1 MILTVFLLVL
11 LGFIALGMPIA
22 FALLLSAIA
31 MMFQLDFFDTQ
42 ILAQNMLSGAN
53 SFTLM
58 AVPLFMLAGEL
69 MNAGGI
75 SRRIVNLASMFVGHI
90 RGGLGYVAIFAS
102 VLLAAL
108 SGSAVADAAA
118 LGSLL
123 IPMLREKGY
132 DAGQASGLIAAG
144 GIIAPIIPPSISFI
158 IFGVATNVSITK
170 LFFAGIA
177 PGLMMGLTLV
187 AVWTWV
193 ARKHGAIKAAPRQPW
208 SARLRALRESAWALL
223 LPVIIIG
230 GLRGGIFTPTE
241 AAVVAAVYA
250 LLISLFV
257 YREIGL
263 RHLLP
268 LTDNDIAILRAFAA
282 KHDVQWWLQP
292 KGPDTV
298 HPLVPEHRD
307 ALTYTMPE
315 FGLRMPYRPTD
326 FTQVNHAI
334 NRAMV
339 SRALKLLEVQP
350 TDRVAD
356 LFCGLGNFTL
366 PLATQGREAVGVE
379 GSKALTDRAYE
390 AAARHGLGDRTR
402 FATLNLFEVDVDWLR
417 GLGFFDRML
426 IDPPR
431 EGAHAVSQALS
442 QLTPEERPRRIVYVS
457 CNPAT
462 LARDASILV
471 HEGGYL
477 LKSAG
482 VINMFPHTGHV
493 ESIAV
498 FESLDAAGVLEVQE
512 NARQRALQQA
522 ADVAAAQAEK
532 AAAAAEKAAAKQAAT
547 DAYHARVAAEAEA
560 ASQDQA

>member
-1 MILTVFLLVL
+1 MTLTLFLLVL

-90 RGGLGYVAIFAS
+90 QGGLGYVAIFAS

-177 PGLMMGLTLV
+177 PGLMMGMTLV

-193 ARKHGAIKAAPRQPW
+193 ARKHGAIKPAPRQPW
-208 SARLRALRESAWALL
+208 GARLRALRESAWALL

-268 LTDNDIAILRAFAA
+268 LFINAA
-282 KHDVQWWLQP
+282 RTTAV
-292 KGPDTV
+292 V
-298 HPLVPEHRD
+298 MFLV
-307 ALTYTMPE
+307 A
-315 FGLRMPYRPTD
+315 
-326 FTQVNHAI
+326 A
-334 NRAMV
+334 AMV
-339 SRALKLLEVQP
+339 SSYMITLADMPQDLIALLEPVLDHPKLLMFALLVLLTLVGTVMDLTP
-350 TDRVAD
+350 TI
-356 LFCGLGNFTL
+356 LI
-366 PLATQGREAVGVE
+366 LAPVLMPVVTQAG
-379 GSKALTDRAYE
+379 
-390 AAARHGLGDRTR
+390 
-402 FATLNLFEVDVDWLR
+402 
-417 GLGFFDRML
+417 
-426 IDPPR
+426 IDPVYF
-431 EGAHAVSQALS
+431 GVMFVMVGCVGL
-442 QLTPEERPRRIVYVS
+442 LTPPVGTVLNVV
-457 CNPAT
+457 CGV
-462 LARDASILV
+462 AR
-471 HEGGYL
+471 
-477 LKSAG
+477 
-482 VINMFPHTGHV
+482 INMETICRGVWRYVVAYTLLLVLLVIFPELITV
-493 ESIAV
+493 P
-498 FESLDAAGVLEVQE
+498 
-512 NARQRALQQA
+512 
-522 ADVAAAQAEK
+522 
-532 AAAAAEKAAAKQAAT
+532 
-547 DAYHARVAAEAEA
+547 
-560 ASQDQA
+560 ASWMH

>member
-1 MILTVFLLVL
+1 MILTIFLLVL

-22 FALLLSAIA
+22 FALLLSAVA

-90 RGGLGYVAIFAS
+90 QGGLGYVAIFAS

-193 ARKHGAIKAAPRQPW
+193 ARKHGAIKPAPRQPW

-268 LTDNDIAILRAFAA
+268 LLINAA
-282 KHDVQWWLQP
+282 RTTAV
-292 KGPDTV
+292 V
-298 HPLVPEHRD
+298 MFLV
-307 ALTYTMPE
+307 A
-315 FGLRMPYRPTD
+315 
-326 FTQVNHAI
+326 A
-334 NRAMV
+334 AMV
-339 SRALKLLEVQP
+339 SSYMITLADMPQDLIALLEPVLDHPKLLMFALLVLLTLIGTVMDLTP
-350 TDRVAD
+350 TI
-356 LFCGLGNFTL
+356 LI
-366 PLATQGREAVGVE
+366 LAPVLMPVVTQAG
-379 GSKALTDRAYE
+379 
-390 AAARHGLGDRTR
+390 
-402 FATLNLFEVDVDWLR
+402 
-417 GLGFFDRML
+417 
-426 IDPPR
+426 IDPVYF
-431 EGAHAVSQALS
+431 GVMFVMVGCVGL
-442 QLTPEERPRRIVYVS
+442 LTPPVGTVLNVV
-457 CNPAT
+457 CGV
-462 LARDASILV
+462 AR
-471 HEGGYL
+471 
-477 LKSAG
+477 
-482 VINMFPHTGHV
+482 INMET
-493 ESIAV
+493 ICR
-498 FESLDAAGVLEVQE
+498 GVW
-512 NARQRALQQA
+512 RY
-522 ADVAAAQAEK
+522 VAAYTLLLVLLVIFPELI
-532 AAAAAEKAAAKQAAT
+532 T
-547 DAYHARVAAEAEA
+547 VP
-560 ASQDQA
+560 ASWMH

>member
-1 MILTVFLLVL
+1 MILTIFLLVL

-22 FALLLSAIA
+22 FALLLSAVA

-90 RGGLGYVAIFAS
+90 QGGLGYVAIFAS

-193 ARKHGAIKAAPRQPW
+193 ARKHGAIKPAPRQPW

-268 LTDNDIAILRAFAA
+268 LFINAA
-282 KHDVQWWLQP
+282 RTTAV
-292 KGPDTV
+292 V
-298 HPLVPEHRD
+298 MFLV
-307 ALTYTMPE
+307 A
-315 FGLRMPYRPTD
+315 
-326 FTQVNHAI
+326 A
-334 NRAMV
+334 AMV
-339 SRALKLLEVQP
+339 SSYMITLADMPQDLIALLEPVLDHPKLLMFALLVLLTLIGTVMDLTP
-350 TDRVAD
+350 TI
-356 LFCGLGNFTL
+356 LI
-366 PLATQGREAVGVE
+366 LAPVLMPVVTQAG
-379 GSKALTDRAYE
+379 
-390 AAARHGLGDRTR
+390 
-402 FATLNLFEVDVDWLR
+402 
-417 GLGFFDRML
+417 
-426 IDPPR
+426 IDPVYF
-431 EGAHAVSQALS
+431 GVMFVMVGCVGL
-442 QLTPEERPRRIVYVS
+442 LTPPVGTVLNVV
-457 CNPAT
+457 CGV
-462 LARDASILV
+462 ARLNMETICR
-471 HEGGYL
+471 
-477 LKSAG
+477 G
-482 VINMFPHTGHV
+482 VW
-493 ESIAV
+493 
-498 FESLDAAGVLEVQE
+498 
-512 NARQRALQQA
+512 RY
-522 ADVAAAQAEK
+522 VAAYTLLLVLLVIFPELI
-532 AAAAAEKAAAKQAAT
+532 T
-547 DAYHARVAAEAEA
+547 VP
-560 ASQDQA
+560 ASWMH

>member
-11 LGFIALGMPIA
+11 LGLIALGMPIA

-90 RGGLGYVAIFAS
+90 QGGLGYVAIFAS

-193 ARKHGAIKAAPRQPW
+193 ARKHGAIKPAPRQPW
-208 SARLRALRESAWALL
+208 RARLRALRESAWALM

-250 LLISLFV
+250 LLVSLFV
-257 YREIGL
+257 YREIGV
-263 RHLLP
+263 RDLLP
-268 LTDNDIAILRAFAA
+268 LFVNAARTTAIVMFLVAA
-282 KHDVQWWLQP
+282 
-292 KGPDTV
+292 
-298 HPLVPEHRD
+298 
-307 ALTYTMPE
+307 
-315 FGLRMPYRPTD
+315 
-326 FTQVNHAI
+326 
-334 NRAMV
+334 AMV
-339 SRALKLLEVQP
+339 SPYMITLADMPQDLIALLEPVLDQPKLLMFALLILLTLVGTVMDLTP
-350 TDRVAD
+350 TI
-356 LFCGLGNFTL
+356 LI
-366 PLATQGREAVGVE
+366 LAPVLMPVVT
-379 GSKALTDRAYE
+379 KA
-390 AAARHGLGDRTR
+390 G
-402 FATLNLFEVDVDWLR
+402 
-417 GLGFFDRML
+417 
-426 IDPPR
+426 IDPVYF
-431 EGAHAVSQALS
+431 GVMFVMVGCVGL
-442 QLTPEERPRRIVYVS
+442 LTPPVGTVLNVV
-457 CNPAT
+457 CGV
-462 LARDASILV
+462 AR
-471 HEGGYL
+471 
-477 LKSAG
+477 
-482 VINMFPHTGHV
+482 INMETICRGVWRYVVAYTLLLVLLVIFPELITV
-493 ESIAV
+493 P
-498 FESLDAAGVLEVQE
+498 
-512 NARQRALQQA
+512 
-522 ADVAAAQAEK
+522 
-532 AAAAAEKAAAKQAAT
+532 
-547 DAYHARVAAEAEA
+547 
-560 ASQDQA
+560 ASWMH

>member
-177 PGLMMGLTLV
+177 PGLMMGMTLV

-193 ARKHGAIKAAPRQPW
+193 ARKHGAIKPAPRQPW

-268 LTDNDIAILRAFAA
+268 LFINAA
-282 KHDVQWWLQP
+282 RTTAV
-292 KGPDTV
+292 V
-298 HPLVPEHRD
+298 MFLV
-307 ALTYTMPE
+307 A
-315 FGLRMPYRPTD
+315 
-326 FTQVNHAI
+326 A
-334 NRAMV
+334 AMV
-339 SRALKLLEVQP
+339 SSYMITLADMPQDLIALLEPVLDHPKLLMFALLVLLTLVGTVMDLTP
-350 TDRVAD
+350 TI
-356 LFCGLGNFTL
+356 LI
-366 PLATQGREAVGVE
+366 LAPVLMPVVTQAG
-379 GSKALTDRAYE
+379 
-390 AAARHGLGDRTR
+390 
-402 FATLNLFEVDVDWLR
+402 
-417 GLGFFDRML
+417 
-426 IDPPR
+426 IDPVYF
-431 EGAHAVSQALS
+431 GVMFVMVGCVGL
-442 QLTPEERPRRIVYVS
+442 LTPPVGTVLNVV
-457 CNPAT
+457 CGV
-462 LARDASILV
+462 AR
-471 HEGGYL
+471 
-477 LKSAG
+477 
-482 VINMFPHTGHV
+482 INMETICRGVWRYVVAYTLLLVLLVIFPELITV
-493 ESIAV
+493 P
-498 FESLDAAGVLEVQE
+498 
-512 NARQRALQQA
+512 
-522 ADVAAAQAEK
+522 
-532 AAAAAEKAAAKQAAT
+532 
-547 DAYHARVAAEAEA
+547 
-560 ASQDQA
+560 ASWMH

>member
-11 LGFIALGMPIA
+11 LGLIALGMPIA

-75 SRRIVNLASMFVGHI
+75 SRRIVNLASTFVGHI
-90 RGGLGYVAIFAS
+90 QGGLGYVAIFAS

-123 IPMLREKGY
+123 IPMLRERGY

-193 ARKHGAIKAAPRQPW
+193 ARKHGSIKPSPREPW
-208 SARLRALRESAWALL
+208 SKRWKALRESLWALM

-268 LTDNDIAILRAFAA
+268 LFINAA
-282 KHDVQWWLQP
+282 RTTAV
-292 KGPDTV
+292 V
-298 HPLVPEHRD
+298 MFLV
-307 ALTYTMPE
+307 A
-315 FGLRMPYRPTD
+315 
-326 FTQVNHAI
+326 A
-334 NRAMV
+334 AMV
-339 SRALKLLEVQP
+339 SSYMITLADMPQDLIALLEPVLDQPKLLMFALLVLLTLVGTVMDLTP
-350 TDRVAD
+350 TI
-356 LFCGLGNFTL
+356 LI
-366 PLATQGREAVGVE
+366 LAPVLMPVVT
-379 GSKALTDRAYE
+379 KA
-390 AAARHGLGDRTR
+390 G
-402 FATLNLFEVDVDWLR
+402 
-417 GLGFFDRML
+417 
-426 IDPPR
+426 IDPVYF
-431 EGAHAVSQALS
+431 GVMFVMVGCVGL
-442 QLTPEERPRRIVYVS
+442 LTPPVGTVLNVV
-457 CNPAT
+457 CGV
-462 LARDASILV
+462 AR
-471 HEGGYL
+471 
-477 LKSAG
+477 
-482 VINMFPHTGHV
+482 INMETICRGVWRYVVAYTLLLVLLVIFPELITV
-493 ESIAV
+493 P
-498 FESLDAAGVLEVQE
+498 
-512 NARQRALQQA
+512 ARWM
-522 ADVAAAQAEK
+522 
-532 AAAAAEKAAAKQAAT
+532 
-547 DAYHARVAAEAEA
+547 H
-560 ASQDQA
+560 